1 MTSPYPL
8 GRAALAVVASLT
20 LASVASAQS
29 TYLNTNATTTNP
41 SSWGNWFDATNWA
54 GGVPDAID
62 ATAIFPTGTRT
73 VSWTNDTATVGS
85 VQATNSSGSVVLGT
99 TSSTND
105 VLELAT
111 STGKPQINVSSNSA
125 TIFMYANVEGTNGFT
140 KTGGGNLSFRFN
152 PDNMAY
158 TGDILLNAGTLT
170 VNQDGSLGNT
180 NNKLLA
186 GGNSTLVFSPGNN
199 TNPVT
204 LSAARALEVSNGV
217 TLNIQTSAQAILGTI
232 NGNISGAGRLDFIG
246 PASGTNDATST
257 KFNLNGT
264 NSWTNQTTVQMG
276 AKVTLGSGSSVST
289 NALSFSGGS
298 GSWAGLDLGG
308 NTQSVVSLETAA
320 STATARVMVAS
331 NGTLNIRSGGSFTLN
346 GTNGT
351 LVNFS
356 SLTAF
361 AFDGAPGNRN
371 FTVTPSTS
379 AVANNTNEVRLAAVG
394 TGSNNISANSITI
407 GGGSGTSQGTNHQG
421 RLILGKANVL
431 SATSL
436 NIGGFNGEGV
446 VEFGAGITNGT
457 TSLRGSNGVA
467 RMGNLTVG
475 ATSSGTRSGA
485 GTLNIS
491 NGTIDGSISNTF
503 VGTFGASSSGPAT
516 TSQITMGGGAFD
528 TLNMLLSGIT
538 TQTNTLTNA
547 SATTTGTFQ
556 QNGGTVTVQI
566 LTLGDSQNTNNT
578 NVPTFLANYNLS
590 SSNAVLKA
598 QTIKA
603 GTTTTNYSTA
613 TRRKI
618 NFGAGLIETLDAST
632 DLTIS
637 GFDTTS
643 AGRIEIAVASNAQT
657 KTFFADTNRK
667 ITLEQ
672 SAILTFD
679 GGITKGGAGT
689 LVLKGANVHNG
700 NTTVAAGTL
709 ELQSTGSLRFQIGG
723 SGTNNQ
729 LNGPGTAS
737 LNGQFVFNLASA
749 STDTNSTWTIVS
761 NSLTTTYGTNFLVT
775 GFGTAGGGIWTNTT
789 NGVNYVFAQSN
800 GVLSVQATS
809 GVTPY
814 NAWVAYWQTNSA
826 GFTNTAGTDNPDG
839 DPFDNNEEFAFDGNP
854 TIGTGA
860 LLTAVKVGTNAVFNY
875 VALTNTNAVTYQVQI
890 TGNLTNGWT
899 NASVTISNSLNQSN
913 ISQTNSY
920 LRKEFTVPGTGNE
933 FYRVQATI
941 AP

>member
-8 GRAALAVVASLT
+8 GRAALAVVAVFALT
-20 LASVASAQS
+20 HVASAQTTATWIGGNTTNDYNFGTNWS
-29 TYLNTNATTTNP
+29 TGSAPNAIDSRAIFTNAAN
-41 SSWGNWFDATNWA
+41 
-54 GGVPDAID
+54 V
-62 ATAIFPTGTRT
+62 
-73 VSWTNDTATVGS
+73 VWTNSTNIIGS
-85 VQATNSSGSVVLGT
+85 LLVSGGSVVLGEVPLT
-99 TSSTND
+99 NDILKFETSSG
-105 VLELAT
+105 
-111 STGKPQINVSSNSA
+111 SPIISNSSL
-125 TIFMYANVEGTNGFT
+125 IFMYANIEGNQGFT
-140 KTGGGNLSFRFN
+140 KTGSGELTFRYN
-152 PDNMAY
+152 TTAHAY
-158 TGDILLNAGTLT
+158 TGNVILNQGTLT
-170 VNQDGSLGNT
+170 INQDSSLGNV
-180 NNKLLA
+180 NNGLQVS
-186 GGNSTLVFSPGNN
+186 GNSTLNLRNGTDTGTIS
-199 TNPVT
+199 
-204 LSAARALEVSNGV
+204 LAATRTISISNGV
-217 TLNIQTSAQAILGTI
+217 TLNLQTGVPAIAATV
-232 NGNISGAGRLDFIG
+232 NGNITGPGRIDFIG
-246 PASGTNDATST
+246 ISSGVSDATST
-257 KFNLNGT
+257 KFTFNGT
-264 NSWTNQTTVQMG
+264 NSSTGQTTLQIG
-276 AKVTLGSGSSVST
+276 SKLTLGSTGILST
-289 NALSFSGGS
+289 NLSISGGS
-298 GSWAGLDLGG
+298 GTWAGVDLGG
-308 NTQSVVSLETAA
+308 TTQNLTRFAPASA
-320 STATARVMVAS
+320 STTVRTIVLS
-331 NGTLNIRSGGSFTLN
+331 NGTLNVTNAAEAFTFN

-351 LVNFS
+351 LLDMSNLATFTFQSGGTV
-356 SLTAF
+356 
-361 AFDGAPGNRN
+361 RN
-371 FTVTPSTS
+371 WTIQP
-379 AVANNTNEVRLAAVG
+379 NTG
-394 TGSNNISANSITI
+394 
-407 GGGSGTSQGTNHQG
+407 
-421 RLILGKANVL
+421 
-431 SATSL
+431 
-436 NIGGFNGEGV
+436 
-446 VEFGAGITNGT
+446 GITNTSGVVTNIVTDNTNSVFFGRSSNQVTAITNRVGGAQGVSAGNNHMARLFLGT
-457 TSLRGSNGVA
+457 NNNFNSTLFEIGAFNGMGTVDFMADITNGGVKLRGTNGTAAMAQLIV
-467 RMGNLTVG
+467 GN
-475 ATSSGTRSGA
+475 TSSGTRRGSGVLNLGIA
-485 GTLNIS
+485 DTLITDTLIGNMQANS
-491 NGTIDGSISNTF
+491 TTNYTQTSSITM
-503 VGTFGASSSGPAT
+503 VGGTFTSTNLYVGVVTNPA
-516 TSQITMGGGAFD
+516 IVGNVF
-528 TLNMLLSGIT
+528 
-538 TQTNTLTNA
+538 TNVTV
-547 SATTTGTFQ
+547 FQ
-556 QNGGTVTVQI
+556 QNGGTSSI
-566 LTLGDSQNTNNT
+566 TLVRMGDNRSTNTNNT
-578 NVPTFLANYNLS
+578 IAFQSTYNLS
-590 SSNAVLKA
+590 SSNAVLRA
-598 QTIKA
+598 ATIDA
-603 GTTTTNYSTA
+603 GTNAIFGAGSS
-613 TRRKI
+613 RKI
-618 NFGAGLIETLDAST
+618 NFGAGRIETLDAST

-761 NSLTTTYGTNFLVT
+761 NSLTTTYGTNFLPT
-775 GFGTAGGGIWTNTT
+775 PGFSGSGGNWTNTT

-920 LRKEFTVPGTGNE
+920 LR
-933 FYRVQATI
+933 
-941 AP
+941 